1 MFGIKNTGTM
11 QISDDEILT
20 AFARSVDEGGKLLF
34 RRYYKPLVLFSG
46 SLLNDDVY
54 TEDMVQDVFY
64 HFIRT
69 RAYLRLEP
77 GALGTFLFR
86 SVKNACLNRIRNN
99 REVSTA
105 DFLAHEVEEEEALT
119 VSPEL
124 MEAIHAAID
133 ALPEKTRAAIL
144 GVIVDG
150 KRYKEV
156 AESLNVSVNTVK
168 TLLAHGLKQLRA
180 QFPDPAILFLALCKG
195 L

>member
-1 MFGIKNTGTM
+1 MN
-11 QISDDEILT
+11 S
-20 AFARSVDEGGKLLF
+20 
-34 RRYYKPLVLFSG
+34 
-46 SLLNDDVY
+46 
-54 TEDMVQDVFY
+54 
-64 HFIRT
+64 
-69 RAYLRLEP
+69 
-77 GALGTFLFR
+77 
-86 SVKNACLNRIRNN
+86 
-99 REVSTA
+99 STA

-156 AESLNVSVNTVK
+156 ADSLNVSVNTVK
-168 TLLAHGLKQLRA
+168 TLLAHGLKQLRT

>member
-1 MFGIKNTGTM
+1 M

-54 TEDMVQDVFY
+54 SEDMVQDVFY

-105 DFLAHEVEEEEALT
+105 DFLAHEVEEEALT

-156 AESLNVSVNTVK
+156 ADSLNVSVNTVK